1 MKGDDEP
8 RSPPQLRASLNSVQL
23 YPRTM
28 QSPFHGNVDLD
39 ETPPHDYT
47 GDSAYGGDG
56 RQKIHE
62 HLESIY
68 TELRLKKNDYESN

>member
-1 MKGDDEP
+1 
-8 RSPPQLRASLNSVQL
+8 
-23 YPRTM
+23 M
-28 QSPFHGNVDLD
+28 QSPFHGNADLD